1 MKIAIIGLGPTG
13 LYAFSE
19 LVSSTTPLEI
29 TIYDEGEWAGA
40 GTPYSRQGANRLMLA
55 NIASIEIPALN
66 GVTYLDWLKSCP
78 ARILSDFGIEQSELE
93 ERLFTPRL
101 LIGCYFHDQLLEL
114 QRLAT
119 ANGHTIA
126 LNEKLSVLDVI
137 ESNGTFSLLK
147 DDKSYD
153 SGFARVILA
162 TGHDFGADSATH
174 SYYPNPWCGLLSS
187 NVPAVRVG
195 IMGTS
200 LSAIDA
206 SLAVVAQH
214 GEFVRDDTGRLTYQ
228 TDEDELRITFM
239 SRNGILPEADFYC
252 PLPYSS
258 LKIMTEQKLNACK
271 HRPDVLDAAFELFR
285 AEIASADPAYAERMK
300 LSNLTV
306 DSYPEVYFAERMKG
320 DPFRWA
326 EANLEEVERNK
337 AAKQTIGW
345 RYAILCMHEEV
356 EKLVPFLSEDD
367 LTRFERGLKRV
378 FSDNY
383 AAVPSESIRRL
394 LALRDANKLNIVT
407 LAEDY
412 ELVRGENSTA
422 IASGPDTHT
431 FDVFIDAR
439 GQKPLGTKEL
449 KFPSLREALLQDSQE
464 VPDVD
469 EAFALTS
476 PVVVGK
482 RVYLAALPYLLHKRP
497 FVQGIVASAEIGSK
511 VAEDLLSNLGKPL
524 GYSGTDHLLQE
535 NVIAA

>member
-19 LVSSTTPLEI
+19 LVGSDNPLEI
-29 TIYDEGEWAGA
+29 TIYDEGDWAGA

-78 ARILSDFGIEQSELE
+78 ARILSDFGIEQSDLE

-119 ANGHTIA
+119 SNGHTVT
-126 LNEKLSVLDVI
+126 LNEKATILDVI
-137 ESNGTFSLLK
+137 ERDGRFSLLK
-147 DDKSYD
+147 GDGSFD
-153 SGFARVILA
+153 SGFDRVILA

-174 SYYPNPWCGLLSS
+174 NYYPNPWCGLLSAKI
-187 NVPAVRVG
+187 PAVRVG

-214 GEFVRDDTGRLTYQ
+214 GEFVRDETGRLTYQ
-228 TDEDELRITFM
+228 TDENRLKITFM

-252 PLPYSS
+252 PLPYAS
-258 LKIMTEQKLNACK
+258 LDIMTEQALDACK
-271 HRPDVLDAAFELFR
+271 ERPDVLDAAFDLFR
-285 AEIASADPAYAERMK
+285 AEIASSDPAYADRID
-300 LSNLTV
+300 LANLTV
-306 DSYPEVYFAERMKG
+306 DSFAEAYFAERLKG

-326 EANLEEVERNK
+326 EKNLEEVERNK
-337 AAKQTIGW
+337 AAKRTIGW

-356 EKLVPFLSEDD
+356 ERLVPFLSEQD
-367 LTRFERGLKRV
+367 LVRFERGLKRV

-394 LALRDANKLNIVT
+394 LALRDANKLEIVT
-407 LAEDY
+407 LTQDY
-412 ELVRGENSTA
+412 ELVRGDEVTT
-422 IASGPDTHT
+422 ITCGEDTQS

-439 GQKPLGTKEL
+439 GQKPLGTADL
-449 KFPSLREALLQDSQE
+449 KFPSLREALLKDGQE
-464 VPDVD
+464 VPEVD

-476 PVVVGK
+476 PAVLEK
-482 RVYLAALPYLLHKRP
+482 RIYLAAAPYLLHLRP
-497 FVQGIVASAEIGSK
+497 FVQGIVASAEIGAK
-511 VAEDLLSNLGKPL
+511 VAEDLLLNLRHPVQAFGN
-524 GYSGTDHLLQE
+524 DDLLQE